1 MFSKFFINRPIF
13 ATVISLLILLAGIV
27 SITMLPIEQYPDL
40 TPPTIAVTASYPG
53 ASPEV
58 IANTVAAPLEQ
69 QVNGVEDMLYM
80 NSTSSSNGDMTLTV
94 SFKVGT
100 DPDEAMI
107 NVNNRV
113 QGATAT
119 LPEDVRRYG
128 IEVNKKSSSILQ
140 LIAFYSPSGQSNTTT
155 IGNYALLNI
164 VDDLKRIDG
173 VGDAKVMSANDYSI
187 RIWIK
192 PDVLSQRGLSV
203 SDLVSA
209 VQAQNAQRAAGKIGQ
224 PPLPVSVDRTY
235 SIIAPGRLTKPEE
248 FENIILRANADGT
261 TLLLK
266 DVARVELG
274 SQTYEFNGSYNGKPA
289 VPVGVYLS
297 PGANAVATAKAVSAH
312 LKTLSQNF
320 PADLDI
326 DYTVAYDTTLFV
338 SASIEEVIHTL
349 IEAMVLVFLVVYLF
363 LKDWRATLI
372 PCLAVPV
379 SIVGAFAGMLLLG
392 FSINTLTLFGLVL
405 AIGMVVDD
413 AIVVIE
419 NVERIMH
426 EEGLDVKEATIKA
439 MDEVSGPVVAIVLVL
454 CSVFVPVAFM
464 GGLTGVM
471 YQQFAIT
478 IAVSVVISGLVALTL
493 TPALC
498 ALLLKK
504 QEHPAKGFFYQFDR
518 FFEKFTGKYTGW
530 VSFFIRRIPVS
541 VVIIALVFAG
551 ALGLFKI
558 VPTSLLPEEDQ
569 GMLMVAAQLDPSA
582 SLSSSTDVGEQLEK
596 IILAQPAVSQELT
609 FTGFDLLSNTQ
620 KNNGVSSFVALKP
633 WKERKAKGM
642 SATDVV
648 AKIYGESLYKIPAA
662 VVMPFNPPPIMGMST
677 TGGLE
682 GYIQNRGSGGSDELE
697 KQVQAF
703 LEAAKKRPELSSVS
717 TTFSAAVPQYT
728 MTVDEIKAQAMG
740 VTLSELYSTL
750 QGTFGVTY
758 VNDFTYSG
766 RSFKVM
772 MQADGS
778 YRATPDQISGVYV
791 RSSKGAMVPLSTLV
805 TLTPSLGPDMVER
818 FNVFP
823 AAKIIANPASG
834 YSSGDAIRA
843 VEETAKS
850 VLDSNFTLA
859 WTGTTYQE
867 QLAGSSSSDALLLGM
882 LVVFLILAAQYEKWS
897 LPVAVLL
904 AVPFAIFGA
913 LLGTWA
919 RGLSNDIYFQIA
931 LVALVGLAAKNAILI
946 VEFAVLLKEQ
956 GLSAA
961 EAAVQAAKLRFRPI
975 VMTSLAFILGCVPLA
990 ISSGA
995 GAASRHAIG
1004 TAVVFGMLAATCI
1017 APLFIPLF
1025 FCWFSGSKKAAQPEA
1040 AQQTEQ
1046 KEENV

>member
-13 ATVISLLILLAGIV
+13 STVISLLILLAGTV

-40 TPPTIAVTASYPG
+40 TPPTVEVKASYPG

-69 QVNGVEDMLYM
+69 EVNGVEDMLYM

-100 DPDEAMI
+100 DPDQAMI

-128 IEVNKKSSSILQ
+128 ISVNKKSSSILQ
-140 LIAFYSPSGQSNTTT
+140 LIALYSPSGQTDTTT

-164 VDDLKRIDG
+164 VDDLKRLEG
-173 VGDAKVMSANDYSI
+173 VGDASVMTSNDYSI

-203 SDLVSA
+203 SDLTSA
-209 VQAQNAQRAAGKIGQ
+209 IQAQNAQRAAGKIGQ

-235 SIIAPGRLTKPEE
+235 SIVAPGRLTTPEE
-248 FENIILRANADGT
+248 FENIILRANEDGT
-261 TLLLK
+261 SLLLK

-274 SQTYEFNGSYNGKPA
+274 SQTYEFNGSFNGKPA
-289 VPVGVYLS
+289 VPIGVYLS
-297 PGANAVATAKAVSAH
+297 PGANAVATAKAVDAH
-312 LKTLSQNF
+312 MAALAKNF
-320 PADLDI
+320 PADMDM
-326 DYTVAYDTTLFV
+326 DYKVAYDTTLFV

-349 IEAMVLVFLVVYLF
+349 VEAMILVFLVVYLF

-426 EEGLDVKEATIKA
+426 EENLPVKEATIKA
-439 MDEVSGPVVAIVLVL
+439 MEEVSGPVVAIVLVL
-454 CSVFVPVAFM
+454 CAVFVPVAFM

-478 IAVSVVISGLVALTL
+478 IAVSVIISGLVALTL

-504 QEHPAKGFFYQFDR
+504 QEHPTKGFFYQFDR
-518 FFEKFTGKYTGW
+518 FFENFTGKYTSW
-530 VSFFIRRIPVS
+530 VSFFIRRVPVAA
-541 VVIIALVFAG
+541 VIIVLMFAG
-551 ALGLFKI
+551 AAGLFKI
-558 VPTSLLPEEDQ
+558 VPASLLPEEDQ
-569 GMLMVAAQLDPSA
+569 GMLMVSARLDPSA
-582 SLSSSTDVGEQLEK
+582 SLSSSTAVGNELEK
-596 IILAQPAVSQELT
+596 ILLSLPAVSQELT
-609 FTGFDLLSNTQ
+609 FSGFDLLSGTQ
-620 KNNGVSSFVALKP
+620 KSNSVSSFVALKP
-633 WKERKAKGM
+633 WKERKAKDM
-642 SATDVV
+642 SSTAVV
-648 AKIYGESLYKIPAA
+648 GQIYALALTKIPAA
-662 VVMPFNPPPIMGMST
+662 LVMPFNPPPIMGMST

-682 GYIQNRGSGGSDELE
+682 GYIQNRGSGGSNELE

-703 LEAAKKRPELSSVS
+703 LDAAKKRPELSSVS

-728 MTVDEIKAQAMG
+728 MSVDEIKAQAMG
-740 VTLSELYSTL
+740 VTLGELYATL

-772 MQADGS
+772 MQADGN
-778 YRATPDQISGVYV
+778 YRATADQISGIYV
-791 RSSKGAMVPLSTLV
+791 RSSKGAMVPLSTLI

-823 AAKIIANPASG
+823 AAKIIANPAAG

-843 VEETAKS
+843 VEETAKAA
-850 VLDSNFTLA
+850 LDPSFTLA

-867 QLAGSSSSDALLLGM
+867 QLAGSSSANALLLGM

-956 GLSAA
+956 GLAAA

-990 ISSGA
+990 VSSGA

-1025 FCWFSGSKKAAQPEA
+1025 FCWFSGRKKAPEV
-1040 AQQTEQ
+1040 QQSSQ
-1046 KEENV
+1046 SDKESL

>member
-13 ATVISLLILLAGIV
+13 STVLSLLILLAGIV

-40 TPPTIAVTASYPG
+40 TPPTVEVAASYPG

-58 IANTVAAPLEQ
+58 IATTVAAPLEQ
-69 QVNGVEDMLYM
+69 QINGVEDMLYM
-80 NSTSSSNGDMTLTV
+80 NSTSSSNGDMSLTV

-100 DPDEAMI
+100 DPDQAMI

-113 QGATAT
+113 QGVTST
-119 LPEDVRRYG
+119 LPVDVRNYG

-140 LIAFYSPSGQSNTTT
+140 LIALYSPSGRSDTTT

-164 VDDLKRIDG
+164 VDDLKRIEG
-173 VGDAKVMSANDYSI
+173 VGDAQVMTSNDYSI

-192 PDVLSQRGLSV
+192 PDVLSQRGLAV

-209 VQAQNAQRAAGKIGQ
+209 VQAQNMQRAAGKIGQ
-224 PPLPVSVDRTY
+224 PPLPVKVDRMY
-235 SIIAPGRLTKPEE
+235 SIIAPGRLTTPEE
-248 FENIILRANADGT
+248 FENIILRANPDGT
-261 TLLLK
+261 SLLLK
-266 DVARVELG
+266 DVATVELG

-297 PGANAVATAKAVSAH
+297 PGANAVATAKAINAH
-312 LKTLSQNF
+312 MKELAQNF

-326 DYTVAYDTTLFV
+326 DYKVAYDTTLFV

-349 IEAMVLVFLVVYLF
+349 IEAMILVFLVVYLF

-379 SIVGAFAGMLLLG
+379 SIVGAFAGMLVLG

-426 EEGLDVKEATIKA
+426 EENLPVKEATVKA
-439 MDEVSGPVVAIVLVL
+439 MEEVSGPVVAIVLVL

-504 QEHPAKGFFYQFDR
+504 QEHPTKGFFYQFDR
-518 FFEKFTGKYTGW
+518 FFEKLTNKYGSW
-530 VSFFIRRIPVS
+530 VSFFIRRVPVAA
-541 VVIIALVFAG
+541 VVIAFIFAG

-558 VPTSLLPEEDQ
+558 VPGSLLPEEDQ
-569 GMLMVAAQLDPSA
+569 GMVMVATQLDPSA
-582 SLSSSTDVGEQLEK
+582 SLASSEAVAANLEQ
-596 IILAQPAVSQELT
+596 IIRSLPAVQEELT
-609 FTGFDLLSNTQ
+609 FAGFDLLSSTMKSNA
-620 KNNGVSSFVALKP
+620 VSSFIALKP
-633 WKERKAKGM
+633 WKERKGKGM
-642 SATDVV
+642 SSTDVV
-648 AKIYGESLYKIPAA
+648 AQIYGASLTKIPEAI
-662 VVMPFNPPPIMGMST
+662 VMPFNPPPIMGMST

-682 GYIQNRGSGGSDELE
+682 GYIQNRGSGGSKELE
-697 KQVQAF
+697 AQVQAF
-703 LEAAKKRPELSSVS
+703 IAAAKERPELSSVS

-728 MTVDEIKAQAMG
+728 MKVDEIKAQAMG
-740 VTLSELYSTL
+740 VSLSELYSTL

-758 VNDFTYSG
+758 VNDFTYLG

-772 MQADGS
+772 MQAEGG
-778 YRATPDQISGVYV
+778 YRALPDQISGVYV

-823 AAKIIANPASG
+823 AAKIIANPAPG
-834 YSSGDAIRA
+834 YSSGEAIRA

-850 VLDSNFTLA
+850 ALGSDFTLA

-867 QLAGSSSSDALLLGM
+867 QIAGSSSANALLLGM

-897 LPVAVLL
+897 LPIAVLL

-990 ISSGA
+990 VSSGA

-1017 APLFIPLF
+1017 APLLIPLF
-1025 FCWFSGSKKAAQPEA
+1025 YCWFAGKKSRS
-1040 AQQTEQ
+1040 QQEESSQ
-1046 KEENV
+1046 ENKEVNL

>member
-13 ATVISLLILLAGIV
+13 STVISLLILLAGTV

-40 TPPTIAVTASYPG
+40 TPPTVEVKASYPG

-69 QVNGVEDMLYM
+69 EVNGVEDMLYM

-100 DPDEAMI
+100 DPDQAMI

-128 IEVNKKSSSILQ
+128 VSVNKKSSSILQ
-140 LIAFYSPSGQSNTTT
+140 LIALYSPSGQTDTTT

-164 VDDLKRIDG
+164 VDDLKRLEG
-173 VGDAKVMSANDYSI
+173 VGDASVMTSNDYSI

-203 SDLVSA
+203 TDLTA
-209 VQAQNAQRAAGKIGQ
+209 AIQAQNAQRAAGKIGQ
-224 PPLPVSVDRTY
+224 PPLPFSVDRTY
-235 SIIAPGRLTKPEE
+235 SIVAPGRLTTPEE
-248 FENIILRANADGT
+248 FENIILRANEDGT
-261 TLLLK
+261 SLLLK

-274 SQTYEFNGSYNGKPA
+274 SQTYEFNGSFNGKPA
-289 VPVGVYLS
+289 VPIGVYLS
-297 PGANAVATAKAVSAH
+297 PGANAVATAKAVDAH
-312 LKTLSQNF
+312 MAALAKNF
-320 PADLDI
+320 PADMDI
-326 DYTVAYDTTLFV
+326 DYKVAYDTTLFV

-349 IEAMVLVFLVVYLF
+349 VEAMILVFLVVYLF

-426 EEGLDVKEATIKA
+426 EENLPVKEATVKA
-439 MDEVSGPVVAIVLVL
+439 MEEVSGPVVAIVLVL
-454 CSVFVPVAFM
+454 CAVFVPVAFM

-478 IAVSVVISGLVALTL
+478 IAVSVIISGLVALTL

-504 QEHPAKGFFYQFDR
+504 QEHPTKGFFYQFDC
-518 FFEKFTGKYTGW
+518 FFENFTGKYTSW
-530 VSFFIRRIPVS
+530 VSFFIRRVPVAA
-541 VVIIALVFAG
+541 VILVLMFAG
-551 ALGLFKI
+551 AFGLFKI
-558 VPTSLLPEEDQ
+558 VPGSLLPEEDQ
-569 GMLMVAAQLDPSA
+569 GMLMVSARLDPSA
-582 SLSSSTDVGEQLEK
+582 SLSSSTAVGNELEK
-596 IILAQPAVSQELT
+596 ILLSLPAVSQELT
-609 FTGFDLLSNTQ
+609 FSGFDLLSGTQ
-620 KNNGVSSFVALKP
+620 KSNSVSSFVALKP
-633 WKERKAKGM
+633 WKARKAKDM
-642 SATDVV
+642 SSTAVV
-648 AKIYGESLYKIPAA
+648 AQIYGLALKKIPAA
-662 VVMPFNPPPIMGMST
+662 LVMPFNPPPIMGMST

-682 GYIQNRGSGGSDELE
+682 GYIQNRGSGGSNELE

-717 TTFSAAVPQYT
+717 TTFSAAIPQYT
-728 MTVDEIKAQAMG
+728 MKVDEIKAQAMG
-740 VTLSELYSTL
+740 VTLSELYATL

-772 MQADGS
+772 MQADGN
-778 YRATPDQISGVYV
+778 YRATADQIAGIYV
-791 RSSKGAMVPLSTLV
+791 RSAKGAMVPLSALI

-823 AAKIIANPASG
+823 AAKIIANPAPG

-850 VLDSNFTLA
+850 ALDPSFTLA

-867 QLAGSSSSDALLLGM
+867 QLAGSSSANALLLGM

-975 VMTSLAFILGCVPLA
+975 IMTSLAFILGCVPLA

-1025 FCWFSGSKKAAQPEA
+1025 FCWFSGKKKAPAQEDVA
-1040 AQQTEQ
+1040 KQ
-1046 KEENV
+1046 KEEQV

>member
-27 SITMLPIEQYPDL
+27 SITSLSIEQYPDL
-40 TPPTIAVTASYPG
+40 TPPTVQVSAKYPG

-69 QVNGVEDMLYM
+69 QINGVEDMLYM
-80 NSTSSSNGDMTLTV
+80 NSTSSSNGDMEITV

-100 DPDEAMI
+100 DPDQAMI

-113 QGATAT
+113 QGATSS

-128 IEVNKKSSSILQ
+128 VTVNKKSSAILQ
-140 LIAFYSPSGQSNTTT
+140 LIALYSPTGNTDTTT
-155 IGNYALLNI
+155 IGNYALINI
-164 VDDLKRIDG
+164 IDDLKRIEG
-173 VGDAKVMSANDYSI
+173 VGDAQVMSANDYSI

-192 PDVLSQRGLSV
+192 PDILAQKGMSV
-203 SDLVSA
+203 AEVVSA
-209 VQAQNAQRAAGKIGQ
+209 VQTQNMQRAAGKIGQ
-224 PPLPVSVDRTY
+224 PPMTQLVDRTY
-235 SIIAPGRLTKPEE
+235 TMVAPGRLQTPQE
-248 FENIILRANADGT
+248 FEEIILRANGDGT
-261 TLLLK
+261 SLRLK
-266 DVARVELG
+266 DVATVELG

-289 VPVGVYLS
+289 VPIGIFLS
-297 PGANAVATAKAVSAH
+297 PGANAVATAKAVDQRIEELA
-312 LKTLSQNF
+312 KNF
-320 PADLDI
+320 PADLDM
-326 DYTVAYDTTLFV
+326 DYKIAYDTTLFV
-338 SASIEEVIHTL
+338 KASIEEVIHTL
-349 IEAMVLVFLVVYLF
+349 IEAMILVFLVVYLF

-379 SIVGAFAGMLLLG
+379 SIVGAFAGMLLFG

-426 EEGLDVKEATIKA
+426 EDNLPVKEATIKA

-504 QEHPAKGFFYQFDR
+504 QPQPTKGFFYKFDQ
-518 FFEKFTGKYTGW
+518 FFEKLTGKYAGAVT
-530 VSFFIRRIPVS
+530 FFIHRVPVS
-541 VVIIALVFAG
+541 AVVLVLLVAG
-551 ALGLFKI
+551 TFGLFKI
-558 VPTSLLPEEDQ
+558 VPGSLLPDEDQ
-569 GMLMVAAQLDPSA
+569 GIVMAVALLDPST
-582 SLSSSTDVGEQLEK
+582 SLSSSSKVSDELEK
-596 IILAQPAVSQELT
+596 IILAQPAVEQELT
-609 FTGFDLLSNTQ
+609 FTGYSMLSSTLQSNAI
-620 KNNGVSSFVALKP
+620 SSFVALKP
-633 WKERKAKGM
+633 WEERKKKGL
-642 SATDVV
+642 SSTDVV
-648 AKIYGESLYKIPAA
+648 ASIYKASLAKIPEAI
-662 VVMPFNPPPIMGMST
+662 VMPFNPPPIMGMST

-682 GYIQNRGSGGSDELE
+682 GYIQNRGSGDSSELE
-697 KQVQAF
+697 GQINSF
-703 LEAAKKRPELSSVS
+703 LAELQKRPEISSAS
-717 TTFSAAVPQYT
+717 TTFSAMVPQYKL
-728 MTVDEIKAQAMG
+728 TVDEIKAQAMG
-740 VTLSELYSTL
+740 VALNDLYTTL
-750 QGTFGVTY
+750 QGTFGTTY
-758 VNDFTYSG
+758 INDFTYAS

-772 MQADGS
+772 MQAQGD
-778 YRATPDQISGVYV
+778 YRAHPEQIAGIYV
-791 RSSKGAMVPLSTLV
+791 RSQSGSMVPLSSLV
-805 TLTPSLGPDMVER
+805 TLKPTLGTDMVER

-823 AAKIIANPASG
+823 AAKFIANPAAG

-843 VEETAKS
+843 VEETAKA
-850 VLDSNFTLA
+850 VLAANYTLS

-867 QLAGSSSSDALLLGM
+867 KIAGSSSTSALLLGM

-904 AVPFAIFGA
+904 AVPFALFGA
-913 LLGTWA
+913 LLGTWM

-956 GLSAA
+956 GLDAAKAAIQAA
-961 EAAVQAAKLRFRPI
+961 ELRFRPI

-990 ISSGA
+990 ISTGA
-995 GAASRHAIG
+995 GAASRHSIG
-1004 TAVVFGMLAATCI
+1004 TAVVFGMLVATGV

-1025 FCWFSGSKKAAQPEA
+1025 FCWFCGKKTAAAPANGE
-1040 AQQTEQ
+1040 T
-1046 KEENV
+1046 K

>member
-1 MFSKFFINRPIF
+1 MFSKFFIDRPIF
-13 ATVISLLILLAGIV
+13 SAVISLLITLAGIV
-27 SITMLPIEQYPDL
+27 SIKSLPVEQYPDL
-40 TPPTIAVTASYPG
+40 TPPTIQVSASYPG

-69 QVNGVEDMLYM
+69 QINGVEDMLYM
-80 NSTSSSNGDMTLTV
+80 NSTSSANGDMALTV
-94 SFKVGT
+94 YFKVGT
-100 DPDEAMI
+100 DPDQAMI

-128 IEVNKKSSSILQ
+128 VTVDKKSSSILQ
-140 LIAFYSPSGQSNTTT
+140 MLAFYSPSGRSDTTT
-155 IGNYALLNI
+155 IGNYVLINI
-164 VDDLKRIDG
+164 VDDLKRIEG
-173 VGDAKVMSANDYSI
+173 VGDAMVMSANDYAI
-187 RIWIK
+187 RIWVK
-192 PDVLSQRGLSV
+192 PDVLSQRNLSIAEV
-203 SDLVSA
+203 ASA

-224 PPLPVSVDRTY
+224 APMPVKVDRSY
-235 SIIAPGRLTKPEE
+235 SIIAPGRFSTVEE
-248 FENIILRANADGT
+248 FENIILRANPDGT
-261 TLLLK
+261 TLRLK

-274 SQTYEFNGSYNGKPA
+274 SQTYEFNGSFNRQPA

-297 PGANAVATAKAVSAH
+297 PGANAVATAKAVQEH
-312 LKTLSQNF
+312 LAEAAKNF
-320 PADLDI
+320 PAELDLAYD
-326 DYTVAYDTTLFV
+326 TAYDTTLFV
-338 SASIEEVIHTL
+338 NESIKEVIKTL

-379 SIVGAFAGMLLLG
+379 SIIGAFAGMMVMN

-426 EEGLDVKEATIKA
+426 EENLSVREATIKA

-471 YQQFAIT
+471 YKQFAIT

-498 ALLLKK
+498 VLLLKK
-504 QEHPAKGFFYQFDR
+504 QERPTRGFFYTFDQW
-518 FFEKFTGKYTGW
+518 FDKLTQKYGKL
-530 VSFFIRRIPVS
+530 VSWILRKGAISF
-541 VVIIALVFAG
+541 VIMLVLLLATW
-551 ALGLFKI
+551 GLFKI
-558 VPTSLLPEEDQ
+558 VPGSLLPTEDQ
-569 GMLMVAAQLDPSA
+569 GIIMVASQLDPSSSLAA
-582 SLSSSTDVGEQLEK
+582 SDKVANEMEDVLLSIPSVEK
-596 IILAQPAVSQELT
+596 EMT
-609 FTGFDLLSNTQ
+609 FAGFDMLTGAQ
-620 KNNGVSSFVALKP
+620 KNNSVASFVMLKP
-633 WKERKAKGM
+633 WDERKDKNE
-642 SATDVV
+642 SSTATV
-648 AKIYGESLYKIPAA
+648 AQVYQKAQTQVPGAL
-662 VVMPFNPPPIMGMST
+662 VMPFNPPPIMGMST

-682 GYIQNRGSGGSDELE
+682 GYIQNRSEGGSAELSA
-697 KQVQAF
+697 QVNKF
-703 LEAAKKRPELSSVS
+703 LEAARKRPELTSVS
-717 TTFSAAVPQYT
+717 SSFSAAVPQYKL
-728 MTVDEIKAQAMG
+728 TVDEVKAQSMG
-740 VTLSELYSTL
+740 VSLDALYATL
-750 QGTFGVTY
+750 QGTFGNMY
-758 VNDFTYSG
+758 INDFTYLG

-772 MQADGS
+772 MQAEGE
-778 YRATPDQISGVYV
+778 YRAHPDQLGGIYV
-791 RSSKGAMVPLSTLV
+791 KSNTGAMVPLSSLA
-805 TLTPSLGPDMVER
+805 TLTPTLGPDIVER

-823 AAKIIANPASG
+823 SAKIMASPAPG

-843 VEETAKS
+843 VEETAKET
-850 VLDSNFTLA
+850 LDTGFTLA

-867 QLAGSSSSDALLLGM
+867 KLAGSSSASALMLGM

-913 LLGTWA
+913 LLGTWL

-956 GLSAA
+956 GMAKA
-961 EAAVQAAKLRFRPI
+961 EAALHASLLRFRPI

-990 ISSGA
+990 ISFGA
-995 GAASRHAIG
+995 GAASRHSIG
-1004 TAVVFGMLAATCI
+1004 TAVVCGMLIATGV
-1017 APLFIPLF
+1017 APMFVPWF
-1025 FCWFSGSKKAAQPEA
+1025 FTIFAGKDK
-1040 AQQTEQ
+1040 EQ
-1046 KEENV
+1046 K

>member
-1 MFSKFFINRPIF
+1 MFSKFFIDRPIF
-13 ATVISLLILLAGIV
+13 SSVISLLITLAGIV
-27 SITMLPIEQYPDL
+27 SIKNLPVEQYPDL
-40 TPPTIAVTASYPG
+40 TPPTIAVSASYPG

-69 QVNGVEDMLYM
+69 QINGVEDMLYM
-80 NSTSSSNGDMTLTV
+80 NSTSSANGDMALTV
-94 SFKVGT
+94 YFKVGT
-100 DPDEAMI
+100 DPDQAMI

-128 IEVNKKSSSILQ
+128 VTVDKKSSAILQ
-140 LIAFYSPSGQSNTTT
+140 MIAFYSPSGRSDTTT
-155 IGNYALLNI
+155 IGNYVLINI
-164 VDDLKRIDG
+164 VDDLKRIEG
-173 VGDAKVMSANDYSI
+173 VGDAMVMSANDYAI
-187 RIWIK
+187 RIWVK
-192 PDVLSQRGLSV
+192 PDVLSQRNLSIAEV
-203 SDLVSA
+203 ASA

-224 PPLPVSVDRTY
+224 APMPVKVDRSY
-235 SIIAPGRLTKPEE
+235 SIIAPGRFSTVEE
-248 FENIILRANADGT
+248 FENIILRANPDGT
-261 TLLLK
+261 TLKLK

-274 SQTYEFNGSYNGKPA
+274 SQTYEFNGSFNRQPA

-297 PGANAVATAKAVSAH
+297 PGANAVATAKAVQEH
-312 LKTLSQNF
+312 LAEAAKNF
-320 PADLDI
+320 PAEMDLAYD
-326 DYTVAYDTTLFV
+326 TAYDTTLFV
-338 SASIEEVIHTL
+338 TESIKEVIKTL
-349 IEAMVLVFLVVYLF
+349 VEAMVLVFLVVYLF

-379 SIVGAFAGMLLLG
+379 SIIGAFAGMEVMG

-426 EEGLDVKEATIKA
+426 EENLPVREATIKA

-471 YQQFAIT
+471 YKQFAIT

-498 ALLLKK
+498 VLLLKK
-504 QEHPAKGFFYQFDR
+504 QERPTSGFFYKFDQW
-518 FFEKFTGKYTGW
+518 FDKLTQKYGKL
-530 VSFFIRRIPVS
+530 VSFILHKG
-541 VVIIALVFAG
+541 IISAIIMAVLFLAT
-551 ALGLFKI
+551 LGLFKI
-558 VPTSLLPEEDQ
+558 VPGSLLPTEDQ
-569 GMLMVAAQLDPSA
+569 GIIMVASQLDPSS
-582 SLSSSTDVGEQLEK
+582 SLSASDKVSKEMEDV
-596 IILAQPAVSQELT
+596 
-609 FTGFDLLSNTQ
+609 LLSLPSVQKEMTFAGYDMLTGAQ
-620 KNNGVSSFVALKP
+620 KNNSVASFVMLKP
-633 WKERKAKGM
+633 WDERKKEDE
-642 SATDVV
+642 SSTATVKQV
-648 AKIYGESLYKIPAA
+648 YMKAQTQVPQAL
-662 VVMPFNPPPIMGMST
+662 VMPFNPPPIMGMST

-682 GYIQNRGSGGSDELE
+682 GYIQNRSEGGPAELAAQLN
-697 KQVQAF
+697 KF
-703 LEAAKKRPELSSVS
+703 LEAARKRPELTSVS
-717 TTFSAAVPQYT
+717 SSFSASVPQYSL
-728 MTVDEIKAQAMG
+728 TVDEVKAQSMG
-740 VTLSELYSTL
+740 VSLDNLYATL
-750 QGTFGVTY
+750 QGTFGNMY
-758 VNDFTYSG
+758 INDFTYMG

-772 MQADGS
+772 MQAEGE
-778 YRATPDQISGVYV
+778 YRAHPDQISGIYV
-791 RSSKGAMVPLSTLV
+791 KSNTGAMVPLSSLV
-805 TLTPSLGPDMVER
+805 TMTPSLGPDIVER

-823 AAKIIANPASG
+823 SAKIMASPAPG

-843 VEETAKS
+843 VEETAKET
-850 VLDSNFTLA
+850 LDSGFTLA

-867 QLAGSSSSDALLLGM
+867 KLAGSSSASALMLGM

-904 AVPFAIFGA
+904 AVPFALFGA
-913 LLGTWA
+913 LLGTWL

-956 GLSAA
+956 GMAKA
-961 EAAVQAAKLRFRPI
+961 EAALQASLLRFRPI

-990 ISSGA
+990 ISFGA

-1004 TAVVFGMLAATCI
+1004 TAVVCGMLVATGV
-1017 APLFIPLF
+1017 APMFVPWFFTLFA
-1025 FCWFSGSKKAAQPEA
+1025 GKDKQ
-1040 AQQTEQ
+1040 
-1046 KEENV
+1046 ENK

>member
-13 ATVISLLILLAGIV
+13 ATVISLLISLAGII
-27 SITMLPIEQYPDL
+27 SITTLSIEQYPDL
-40 TPPTIAVTASYPG
+40 TPPTVSVTASYPG

-58 IANTVAAPLEQ
+58 IANTVASPLEQ
-69 QVNGVEDMLYM
+69 QINGVEDMLYM
-80 NSTSSSNGDMTLTV
+80 NSTSTSNGDMNLMV

-100 DPDEAMI
+100 DPDQAMI

-113 QGATAT
+113 QQATAS

-128 IEVNKKSSSILQ
+128 VTVEKKSSAILQ
-140 LIAFYSPSGQSNTTT
+140 LIALYSPSGSADTTT
-155 IGNYALLNI
+155 IGNYALINI
-164 VDDLKRIDG
+164 VDDLKRIEG
-173 VGDAKVMSANDYSI
+173 VGDAQVMSANDYAI

-192 PDVLSQRGLSV
+192 PDVLSQRNLSV
-203 SDLVSA
+203 GDIVSA

-224 PPLPVSVDRTY
+224 PPLPVVVDRTY
-235 SIIAPGRLTKPEE
+235 SIIAPGRLTSPEE
-248 FENIILRANADGT
+248 FENIILRAGADGT

-266 DVARVELG
+266 DVATVELG

-289 VPVGVYLS
+289 VPIGIFLS
-297 PGANAVATAKAVSAH
+297 PGANAVATAKAVQARMEE
-312 LKTLSQNF
+312 LAEQF
-320 PADLDI
+320 PPALGME
-326 DYTVAYDTTLFV
+326 YKVAYDTTLFV
-338 SASIEEVIHTL
+338 KESIKEVIHTL
-349 IEAMVLVFLVVYLF
+349 LEAMLLVFLVVYLF

-379 SIVGAFAGMLLLG
+379 SIIGAFAGMKLFG

-419 NVERIMH
+419 NVERLMH
-426 EEGLDVKEATIKA
+426 EENLSPKDATIKA

-498 ALLLKK
+498 ALLLRK
-504 QEHPAKGFFYQFDR
+504 QAQPTKGFFYWFDTK
-518 FFEKFTGKYTGW
+518 FEKLTEKYGGW
-530 VSFFIRRIPVS
+530 VSFFIRRMPVS
-541 VVIIALVFAG
+541 IIVFVLLLAG
-551 ALGLFKI
+551 VLGLFKI
-558 VPTSLLPEEDQ
+558 VPGSLLPDEDQ
-569 GMLMVAAQLDPSA
+569 GIIMAAARLDPASSLTSSAEVAA
-582 SLSSSTDVGEQLEK
+582 TLEK
-596 IILAQPAVSQELT
+596 IISSNPAVEQELT
-609 FTGFDLLSNTQ
+609 FTGYDMLSSTQ
-620 KNNGVSSFVALKP
+620 KANSVSSFVALKP
-633 WKERKAKGM
+633 WDERKTKALSSFG
-642 SATDVV
+642 VV
-648 AKIYGESLYKIPAA
+648 AEIYQAAQTKIPTAT
-662 VVMPFNPPPIMGMST
+662 VMPFNPPPIMGMST

-682 GYIQNRGSGGSDELE
+682 GYIQNRGSEGSRALE
-697 KQVQAF
+697 TQMQAF
-703 LEAAKKRPELSSVS
+703 LAAAQKRPEISSIT
-717 TTFSAAVPQYT
+717 TTFSADVPQYE
-728 MTVDEIKAQAMG
+728 MTVDEVKALSMG
-740 VTLSELYSTL
+740 VSLSDLYAAL
-750 QGTFGVTY
+750 QGTFGTTY
-758 VNDFTYSG
+758 INDFTYMG

-772 MQADGS
+772 VQAQGG
-778 YRATPDQISGVYV
+778 YRARPDQISGVYV
-791 RSSKGAMVPLSTLV
+791 RSQKGAMVPLSSLV

-823 AAKIIANPASG
+823 AAKFIANPAPG

-850 VLDSNFTLA
+850 VLDPSFTLA

-867 QLAGSSSSDALLLGM
+867 KLAGSSSAQALLLGI

-904 AVPFAIFGA
+904 AVPFAVFGA
-913 LLGTWA
+913 LAGTWI

-956 GLSAA
+956 G
-961 EAAVQAAKLRFRPI
+961 ENKIKAAVDAAKLRFRPI
-975 VMTSLAFILGCVPLA
+975 VMTSLAFILGCVPLM
-990 ISSGA
+990 ISTGA
-995 GAASRHAIG
+995 GAASRHSIG
-1004 TAVVFGMLAATCI
+1004 TAVVCGMLIATGV

-1025 FCWFSGSKKAAQPEA
+1025 FCWFCGKDSAVNPTK
-1040 AQQTEQ
+1040 EQ
-1046 KEENV
+1046 KL